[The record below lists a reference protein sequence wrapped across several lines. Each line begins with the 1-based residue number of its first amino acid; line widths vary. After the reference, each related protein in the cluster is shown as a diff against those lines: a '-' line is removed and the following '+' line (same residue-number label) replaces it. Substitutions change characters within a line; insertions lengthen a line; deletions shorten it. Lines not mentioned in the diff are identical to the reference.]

1 MPPTQRKGDTH
12 FTFKCAV
19 TSFPKK
25 KKKRKENR
33 YWSASSSKFPF
44 FLLFPLSNEY
54 ETINDQRSFSKTD
67 TTYLVP
73 VFWKSKNQKE
83 TSIGFKREVT

>member
-1 MPPTQRKGDTH
+1 MCLLPKEEVTH
-12 FTFKCAV
+12 ISHSSVQWLVFL
-19 TSFPKK
+19 KK
-25 KKKRKENR
+25 KNENR
-33 YWSASSSKFPF
+33 YWSASSSKFSF

-54 ETINDQRSFSKTD
+54 ETINDQRSFWKTD